1 MWGNIGRANVTN
13 IGGRVMDTAS
23 LTNLVEYTYDEL
35 EELNLKARSLT
46 DPKKA
51 EEQHIKFIKNE
62 KRIKTVT
69 ACFTDLEG
77 RLHTLDY
84 NKDFMLSSLDNL
96 TFDGSSI
103 RGFSAQNDSDLRFF
117 VDWTSLTFL
126 PVDVFGAGKV
136 LVFGNVFT
144 RDLQPYESDFR
155 VRLQRYNED
164 ILKRSGLVANMATE
178 LEGYLVS
185 GVGAEQRY
193 SADKGFAFES
203 GGGYFHA
210 LPLDNVSRFIDKA
223 TQVQVAMGFRNE
235 KQHPE
240 VGPSQFEIDY
250 SYTDVLRACDQVQLY
265 KLVCRQIGMNM
276 GMTVTF
282 LPKPITGING
292 NGMHTNFSLSK
303 NDINVFFDNNGQ
315 DRLSKVGWDFTNK
328 LLQRAEEFCLI
339 INSSVNAYR
348 RLDPHFEAPNEIKV
362 SANDRGSLIRLP
374 FGNEKTTRIEIRAV
388 SPDTNP
394 YLALYTI
401 IRIGLEDVL
410 RHPSA
415 STVKAKFLPDTIEK
429 AIKAFKKSEFIEEIL
444 GKSNRDKFVELKEI
458 VAKRIPKN
466 QDVNSIDASEI
477 LLHHEVT
484 NQYLW
489 NRLH

>member
-1 MWGNIGRANVTN
+1 
-13 IGGRVMDTAS
+13 MDTATA
-23 LTNLVEYTYDEL
+23 LTNLLECTYDEL
-35 EELNLKARSLT
+35 EDLNLKARSIT

-51 EEQHIKFIKNE
+51 EEQHTKYLKNE
-62 KRIKTVT
+62 KRIKTVI

-84 NKDFMLSSLDNL
+84 NKDFMLKSLDNL

-103 RGFSAQNDSDLRFF
+103 KGFSAQNDSDLRFF
-117 VDWTSLTFL
+117 VDWTSLTFV
-126 PVDVFGAGKV
+126 PSDIFGAGKV

-144 RDLQPYESDFR
+144 RDLEPYASDFR
-155 VRLQRYNED
+155 ILLQRYTEHMH
-164 ILKRSGLVANMATE
+164 KKSGLVAHMATE
-178 LEGYLVS
+178 LEGYLVA
-185 GVGAEQRY
+185 GVEAEQHY
-193 SADKGFAFES
+193 TASEGFTFEA
-203 GGGYFHA
+203 GGGYFHS
-210 LPLDNVSRFIDKA
+210 LPLDNLSRFIEKA
-223 TQVQVAMGFRNE
+223 TQVQLAMGFRNE

-292 NGMHTNFSLSK
+292 NGMHTNFSLAK
-303 NDINVFFDNNGQ
+303 DGVNTFYNKDGQ
-315 DRLSKVGWDFTNK
+315 DRLSAVGWDFTNK

-401 IRIGLEDVL
+401 IRIGLEDKLISKPV
-410 RHPSA
+410 
-415 STVKAKFLPDTIEK
+415 TTKARFLPDTIDK
-429 AIKAFKKSEFIEEIL
+429 AIKAFKKSEFMEEIL
-444 GKSNRDKFVELKEI
+444 GKENKDKFIELKET
-458 VAKRIPKN
+458 VATRIPKN
-466 QDVNSIDASEI
+466 QDVNSIDAAEI

-489 NRLH
+489 NS